1 MIWIFGFVTGMLLP
15 MPDWW
20 WVMGLLMAAL
30 YEMGE

>member
-20 WVMGLLMAAL
+20 WVMGFFIALL
-30 YEMGE
+30 YEL